1 MVGLWNLTQVDASF
15 AKAATNTPRLFNVGT
30 LADYGA
36 VSAEYPIDRASVIQ
50 MRYRMAYN
58 LIFEIVR
65 GNIQFPENSDAY
77 AANGTF
83 HARINQ
89 IINLYRDAKQSS
101 YGVRDE
107 LRASIQT
114 VKALLPIAKEKMSAY
129 VNAKTTYSVTK
140 VLQSRVAKQ
149 RPSNAC
155 NLTLLTMHLIKC
167 IVTNPREDSFTRF
180 VLQDLNFQPSSQ
192 RFGIFFIPT
201 LHRQT
206 LAVYQMEQDDD
217 PVIQHVTSTRGK
229 RKQCQKDP
237 SEDPRRTEEYPLGT
251 HPSWH
256 EITDILDTNPTL
268 IINTPSNLQFSQS
281 ANGQIHHI
289 VIQLLCKWAHNY
301 TCTINPIFLTEP
313 ENYPQPETWQD
324 ILNFWTINQIQD
336 TFHAPAFLPHK
347 SHWKGLPKGS
357 KQLSFGERFR
367 SFFPPLET
375 EFSASPVWH
384 ILKAIGYLKDYHTF
398 LSTKPE
404 HDILSL
410 QDGLQA
416 AFDLLECLPD
426 KVAGINTQPWKH
438 DPYKEGPSFIV
449 NAKAYKMSGVGPPK
463 KNTNTPCP
471 RAIATHTRIEALLLA
486 DNLNL
491 NFNDAIKHI
500 KGNNQQAQ
508 NQAKHS
514 AKHRNKRKPPQKI
527 QKSQGGSA
535 NQTQEIQL
543 EHLEEDGIQEEE
555 EGEEEGGE
563 ESSNHYYLPKVFG
576 DN

>member
-1 MVGLWNLTQVDASF
+1 MSKPENGECVIDLGISASPEADEPMVGLWNLTQVDASF

-36 VSAEYPIDRASVIQ
+36 GSAEYPIDHASVIQ
-50 MRYRMAYN
+50 MRYRIAYN
-58 LIFEIVR
+58 PMFEIVR

-83 HARINQ
+83 HACINQ
-89 IINLYRDAKQSS
+89 ITNLYRDAKQSS

-114 VKALLPIAKEKMSAY
+114 VKALLPITKEKMSAY
-129 VNAKTTYSVTK
+129 VNAKTVIWIPSRIYFEFWIRCIQELK
-140 VLQSRVAKQ
+140 FFQSRVAKQ
-149 RPSNAC
+149 RPLNAC
-155 NLTLLTMHLIKC
+155 NLTLLNMHLIKC

-201 LHRQT
+201 HHHQT

-217 PVIQHVTSTRGK
+217 PVIQHITSTCGK
-229 RKQCQKDP
+229 RKQCQNDP

-256 EITDILDTNPTL
+256 EITDISDTNPTL

-281 ANGQIHHI
+281 TNGQIHHI
-289 VIQLLCKWAHNY
+289 VIQLLCKWTHNY

-324 ILNFWTINQIQD
+324 ILNL
-336 TFHAPAFLPHK
+336 A
-347 SHWKGLPKGS
+347 
-357 KQLSFGERFR
+357 
-367 SFFPPLET
+367 FFPPLET
-375 EFSASPVWH
+375 EFSASSVWH
-384 ILKAIGYLKDYHTF
+384 ILKAIGYLKNYHTY

-426 KVAGINTQPWKH
+426 KAAGINTQPWKY
-438 DPYKEGPSFIV
+438 DPDKGGPSFIV
-449 NAKAYKMSGVGPPK
+449 NAKAYKIGGVGPPK
-463 KNTNTPCP
+463 KNTNTL
-471 RAIATHTRIEALLLA
+471 IH
-486 DNLNL
+486 
-491 NFNDAIKHI
+491 
-500 KGNNQQAQ
+500 
-508 NQAKHS
+508 
-514 AKHRNKRKPPQKI
+514 KP
-527 QKSQGGSA
+527 
-535 NQTQEIQL
+535 
-543 EHLEEDGIQEEE
+543 
-555 EGEEEGGE
+555 
-563 ESSNHYYLPKVFG
+563 
-576 DN
+576 